1 MRDYK
6 LKSRAVGLCAV
17 LLLAL
22 IAIGGV
28 TAVLTAGNISADQP
42 DNQQLEVDLNYSDG
56 GTTVDV
62 NLSTDGSVVA
72 STTDSAS
79 SATTSPQTAT
89 VDMTGLAAGYL
100 NLSVEGADESNVT
113 LAETRMVTEQVDALN
128 MTANET
134 YSVDVEFDAVE
145 TTNATVEYIDD
156 TGTVLNST
164 TLTFDPIDYEDGMG
178 VMTAEYTPTTDYN
191 YTDVRVTTENA
202 YGYEAV
208 YVIDDSGTVAGGG
221 FLGASNQQVL
231 GFLAL
236 LAGLL
241 LLANRGEML

>member
-56 GTTVDV
+56 GTTVDA
-62 NLSTDGSVVA
+62 NLSKDGTVVA

-79 SATTSPQTAT
+79 SATASPQTAV

-100 NLSVEGADESNVT
+100 NLSVSAADESNVSV
-113 LAETRMVTEQVDALN
+113 AETRIVTEQTDALN

-134 YSVDVEFDAVE
+134 YTVDVEFDAVE
-145 TTNATVEYIDD
+145 TSNATVEYIDD
-156 TGTVLNST
+156 TGTTINTT
-164 TLTFDPIDYEDGMG
+164 TLTFDPIDFEDGSG
-178 VMTAEYTPTTDYN
+178 IMTAEYEPSTDHN
-191 YTDVRVTTENA
+191 FTDIRVTTENA

-208 YVIDDSGTVAGGG
+208 YVYGDGTVAGGG
-221 FLGASNQQVL
+221 LFGASSHQVL

>member
-1 MRDYK
+1 MMNHK
-6 LKSRAVGLCAV
+6 HKARAAGLCAV

-22 IAIGGV
+22 LAIGGV
-28 TAVLTAGNISADQP
+28 TAVLTADTISADQP

-79 SATTSPQTAT
+79 STTASPQTAT

-100 NLSVEGADESNVT
+100 NLSVEGADETNVT
-113 LAETRMVTEQVDALN
+113 LTETRMVTEQVDALN

-134 YSVDVEFDAVE
+134 YTVDVEFDAVGQ
-145 TTNATVEYIDD
+145 TNATVEWLDD
-156 TGTVLNST
+156 SGTVINSS
-164 TLTFDPIDYEDGMG
+164 TLEFDPIDFEDGTG
-178 VMTAEYTPTTDYN
+178 IMTAEYTPSSDHN
-191 YTDVRVTTENA
+191 FTDVRVTTDNA

-208 YVIDDSGTVAGGG
+208 YVTDLGTGVAGGG
-221 FLGASNQQVL
+221 FLGATNQQVL

>member
-1 MRDYK
+1 MRGYK

-42 DNQQLEVDLNYSDG
+42 DNQQLEVDLDYSG

-62 NLSTDGSVVA
+62 NLSKDGTVVA
-72 STTDSAS
+72 STMDSAS
-79 SATTSPQTAT
+79 SSTASPQTAV

-100 NLSVEGADESNVT
+100 NLSVEGADESNVSV
-113 LAETRMVTEQVDALN
+113 AETRMVTEQTDALN

-134 YSVDVEFDAVE
+134 YTVDVEFEAVE

-164 TLTFDPIDYEDGMG
+164 TLTFDPIDYEDGTG
-178 VMTAEYTPTTDYN
+178 IMTAEYTPSSDYN
-191 YTDVRVTTENA
+191 FTDIRVTTDNA

-208 YVIDDSGTVAGGG
+208 YVFDDSGGVAGGG
-221 FLGASNQQVL
+221 FLGATNQQVM

-241 LLANRGEML
+241 LLANRGEVL

>member
-1 MRDYK
+1 
-6 LKSRAVGLCAV
+6 
-17 LLLAL
+17 
-22 IAIGGV
+22 
-28 TAVLTAGNISADQP
+28 
-42 DNQQLEVDLNYSDG
+42 
-56 GTTVDV
+56 
-62 NLSTDGSVVA
+62 
-72 STTDSAS
+72 
-79 SATTSPQTAT
+79 
-89 VDMTGLAAGYL
+89 MTGLAAGYL

>member
-1 MRDYK
+1 MKDHK

-22 IAIGGV
+22 LATGGV

-42 DNQQLEVDLNYSDG
+42 DNQELRVDLDYSG

-62 NLSTDGSVVA
+62 NLSKDGTVVA

-79 SATTSPQTAT
+79 SSTASPQTAV

-113 LAETRMVTEQVDALN
+113 LAEARMVTEQTDALN

-134 YSVDVEFDAVE
+134 YTVDVAFDAVE
-145 TTNATVEYIDD
+145 TTNATVEW
-156 TGTVLNST
+156 
-164 TLTFDPIDYEDGMG
+164 
-178 VMTAEYTPTTDYN
+178 
-191 YTDVRVTTENA
+191 
-202 YGYEAV
+202 
-208 YVIDDSGTVAGGG
+208 IDDSGTVINSTDQIGRAH
-221 FLGASNQQVL
+221 V
-231 GFLAL
+231 
-236 LAGLL
+236 
-241 LLANRGEML
+241 